1 MFKFVIVFL
10 ITVFSFSVGAS
21 SKKEQSYNSDYEKIS
36 SQATIIEVVSSAEVL
51 VEAVGVYK
59 SNEKNKRRRKKDVR
73 RNGKERALD
82 NAKKA
87 AVYYLLYN
95 GTDPLLSDEDSMDR
109 FEDIREEVF
118 SQDFIDELVMYVDPK
133 PTRVVSI
140 DDGEGIKIINAIK
153 INSAFLREMLED
165 NLVIYSYQELV
176 DEIGYPQIMV
186 IPSASGDKS
195 SLELLKSDKMNQHA
209 AGVIESF
216 LSSKRYE
223 VIVPTQLETI
233 NDLTESISVLDK
245 AKKDPIYQLAL
256 QIGSDVY
263 LEYSVA
269 VTKGAYE
276 TDKVSV
282 TLRAFETTTGRL
294 LGTETGYSKPRVGE
308 EFVSVEEALLDAMA
322 NVTHRIMKYWE
333 EDLYKGVQ
341 YKLILKIVADDI
353 TEDKLEDVQDDL
365 FEAFE
370 KAALLVKENV
380 VTDKTFD
387 VTLWC
392 NHETIRNSRQL
403 YKKLQSLFAE
413 KQNEL
418 KIFQVNR
425 NRKLLYLQVK

>member
-1 MFKFVIVFL
+1 
-10 ITVFSFSVGAS
+10 
-21 SKKEQSYNSDYEKIS
+21 
-36 SQATIIEVVSSAEVL
+36 
-51 VEAVGVYK
+51 
-59 SNEKNKRRRKKDVR
+59 
-73 RNGKERALD
+73 
-82 NAKKA
+82 
-87 AVYYLLYN
+87 
-95 GTDPLLSDEDSMDR
+95 
-109 FEDIREEVF
+109 
-118 SQDFIDELVMYVDPK
+118 
-133 PTRVVSI
+133 
-140 DDGEGIKIINAIK
+140 
-153 INSAFLREMLED
+153 
-165 NLVIYSYQELV
+165 
-176 DEIGYPQIMV
+176 
-186 IPSASGDKS
+186 
-195 SLELLKSDKMNQHA
+195 MNQHDS
-209 AGVIESF
+209 GVIESF

-308 EFVSVEEALLDAMA
+308 EFVSVEEALLDAMS

-413 KQNEL
+413 KQNDL
-418 KIFQVNR
+418 KISQVNR